1 MWTPPTRYRVSIHQ
15 RSEGIAMSTSFKVG
29 DAVRWNSEAGEIR
42 GTVVKVHTR
51 DVEFM
56 GRHRPASKEEP
67 QYEVK
72 SAKTGHLAMHHAAAL
87 HPVKAE

>member
-1 MWTPPTRYRVSIHQ
+1 MT
-15 RSEGIAMSTSFKVG
+15 TSFKVG

-42 GTVVKVHTR
+42 GKVTKVHVK

-56 GRHRPASKEEP
+56 GKHRPASKDSP

-72 SAKTGHLAMHHAAAL
+72 SDKTGHLAMHHEDAL
-87 HPVKAE
+87 QKV

>member
-1 MWTPPTRYRVSIHQ
+1 MT
-15 RSEGIAMSTSFKVG
+15 TSFKVG

-42 GTVVKVHTR
+42 GKVTKVHVK

-56 GRHRPASKEEP
+56 GKHRPASKDSP

-72 SAKTGHLAMHHAAAL
+72 SDKTGHLATHHEDAL
-87 HPVKAE
+87 HKV

>member
-1 MWTPPTRYRVSIHQ
+1 MT
-15 RSEGIAMSTSFKVG
+15 TSFKVG

-42 GTVVKVHTR
+42 GKVTKVYVK

-56 GRHRPASKEEP
+56 GKHRPASKDSP

-72 SAKTGHLAMHHAAAL
+72 SDKTGRLAMHHEDAL
-87 HPVKAE
+87 HKV

>member
-1 MWTPPTRYRVSIHQ
+1 MT
-15 RSEGIAMSTSFKVG
+15 TSFKVG

-42 GTVVKVHTR
+42 GKVTKVHVK

-56 GRHRPASKEEP
+56 GRHRPASKDSP

-72 SAKTGHLAMHHAAAL
+72 SDKTGHLAMHHEDAL
-87 HPVKAE
+87 HKV

>member
-1 MWTPPTRYRVSIHQ
+1 MTTL
-15 RSEGIAMSTSFKVG
+15 FKVG

-42 GTVVKVHTR
+42 GKVTKVHVK

-56 GRHRPASKEEP
+56 GKHRPASKDSP

-72 SAKTGHLAMHHAAAL
+72 SDKTGHLAMHHEDAL
-87 HPVKAE
+87 HKV